1 MVLIEPDIKFTR
13 IVPVLLKILAV
24 NPCPVH
30 IMPLKKK
37 KKSTYFNLKTFYFE
51 KNAKHSLSLQP
62 VAVFWLLGV
71 LLLTDQSGSWLR
83 WGWPWQF
90 PKVKQQ

>member
-24 NPCPVH
+24 NPCPVQ

-37 KKSTYFNLKTFYFE
+37 KKRSEMPQDNQDLEF
-51 KNAKHSLSLQP
+51 
-62 VAVFWLLGV
+62 V
-71 LLLTDQSGSWLR
+71 L
-83 WGWPWQF
+83 
-90 PKVKQQ
+90 

>member
-37 KKSTYFNLKTFYFE
+37 KKNRSEMPQDNQDLEF
-51 KNAKHSLSLQP
+51 
-62 VAVFWLLGV
+62 V
-71 LLLTDQSGSWLR
+71 L
-83 WGWPWQF
+83 
-90 PKVKQQ
+90 

>member
-37 KKSTYFNLKTFYFE
+37 KKKM
-51 KNAKHSLSLQP
+51 
-62 VAVFWLLGV
+62 LGQLMENV
-71 LLLTDQSGSWLR
+71 MWALYCHPG
-83 WGWPWQF
+83 F
-90 PKVKQQ
+90 